1 VKPARRLGGPCSSHR
16 CWPNGRGACPAPG
29 SWFRAKLLYSL
40 CPADRSFWQ
49 VVHLRPSY
57 LPILL
62 SLSYYPILLWLYL
75 PWQVF
80 QSPSFWTV
88 LVLTVLPLY
97 GISVYTYALLFVLI
111 ERTDEFQVKVRV
123 RVTLT

>member
-1 VKPARRLGGPCSSHR
+1 M
-16 CWPNGRGACPAPG
+16 
-29 SWFRAKLLYSL
+29 
-40 CPADRSFWQ
+40 
-49 VVHLRPSY
+49 VHLRPSY

-62 SLSYYPILLWLYL
+62 SLSYYPLLLWLYL

-111 ERTDEFQVKVRV
+111 ERTDEFQVRVRV

>member
-1 VKPARRLGGPCSSHR
+1 
-16 CWPNGRGACPAPG
+16 
-29 SWFRAKLLYSL
+29 
-40 CPADRSFWQ
+40 
-49 VVHLRPSY
+49 
-57 LPILL
+57 
-62 SLSYYPILLWLYL
+62 
-75 PWQVF
+75 
-80 QSPSFWTV
+80 V